1 MAHLTAPERIAI
13 ARMQACSHNCDSMP
27 ASQLTIRNVDEDL
40 SERLRAISAAAGESL
55 NATVLRILRDA
66 VGVDARRERLRRY
79 ATWTDEQF
87 EEFNTALRAQRVID
101 EKMWK

>member
-1 MAHLTAPERIAI
+1 MSGCRHAVIILTSCLQ
-13 ARMQACSHNCDSMP
+13 AR
-27 ASQLTIRNVDEDL
+27 LTIRNVDEDL
-40 SERLRAISAAAGESL
+40 SQRLRAISAAAGESL

-66 VGVDARRERLRRY
+66 VGVDARRKRWSRY